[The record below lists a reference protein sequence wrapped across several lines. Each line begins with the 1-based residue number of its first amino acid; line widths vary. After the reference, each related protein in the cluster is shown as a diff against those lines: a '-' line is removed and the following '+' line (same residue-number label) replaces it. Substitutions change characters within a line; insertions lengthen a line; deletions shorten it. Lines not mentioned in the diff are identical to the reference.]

1 MPCYIHALVYKHFML
16 RNNNFLCIFYPTG
29 SASPNLSEEH
39 FRTSPNPSTALSA
52 MPFSPHQHSPP
63 QGSMHV
69 QMSPEL
75 AQAQMLRD
83 KLSHQYDH
91 QRPPMFGEF
100 KPQFSQSTT
109 SMNQPVSTI
118 SRNFS

>member
-1 MPCYIHALVYKHFML
+1 MPY
-16 RNNNFLCIFYPTG
+16 
-29 SASPNLSEEH
+29 
-39 FRTSPNPSTALSA
+39 
-52 MPFSPHQHSPP
+52 SPHQHSPP
-63 QGSMHV
+63 HGSMHV

-118 SRNFS
+118 SRIFPLKHRKPIF

>member
-1 MPCYIHALVYKHFML
+1 
-16 RNNNFLCIFYPTG
+16 
-29 SASPNLSEEH
+29 
-39 FRTSPNPSTALSA
+39 

-109 SMNQPVSTI
+109 SMNQPVSTHCGN
-118 SRNFS
+118 SRIFLSLRFYMKSILKNLEVVKLPFFQHLRVLNFVD